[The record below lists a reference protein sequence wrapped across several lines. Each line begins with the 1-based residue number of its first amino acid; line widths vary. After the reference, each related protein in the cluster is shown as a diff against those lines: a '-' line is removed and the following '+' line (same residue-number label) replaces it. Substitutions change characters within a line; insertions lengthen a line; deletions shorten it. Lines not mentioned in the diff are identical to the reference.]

1 MILCDALNG
10 GGECFCVLCFRSL
23 SYFCW
28 VWLFVAFLWVN
39 LFSLRELMLIMKYNG
54 WSGNWIFFRYN
65 GAWALICFM
74 LIVMNDAFMSY
85 THPLVVQRV
94 YVSTPTVH
102 SAAIIMP
109 LLQHTAWIYV
119 FFWKSQMN
127 MSSYFNTNL
136 LIYRWR
142 CVFHPKILH
151 SVAIFS
157 YSSSKSVFL
166 ANLSFHPFSW
176 IFSVH
181 HLDAKYRSNIEVEG
195 SLKDVRGG

>member
-1 MILCDALNG
+1 MILCDALNS

-39 LFSLRELMLIMKYNG
+39 LFSLRELVLIMKYHG

-94 YVSTPTVH
+94 YVRTPIVH
-102 SAAIIMP
+102 SAAIVMP

-119 FFWKSQMN
+119 FFFLEVPNEYEFVLQYKLAHLSLTMCF
-127 MSSYFNTNL
+127 SSENITLGCYF
-136 LIYRWR
+136 
-142 CVFHPKILH
+142 F
-151 SVAIFS
+151 IF
-157 YSSSKSVFL
+157 
-166 ANLSFHPFSW
+166 
-176 IFSVH
+176 
-181 HLDAKYRSNIEVEG
+181 
-195 SLKDVRGG
+195 LK

>member
-39 LFSLRELMLIMKYNG
+39 LFSLRELVLIMKYHG

-94 YVSTPTVH
+94 YVRTPIVH
-102 SAAIIMP
+102 SAAIVMP

-119 FFWKSQMN
+119 FFFGSPKWIWVRTSILTCPFIVDDVFFIRKYYTRLLFFHIPQVSQ
-127 MSSYFNTNL
+127 FFW
-136 LIYRWR
+136 LIFLFIH
-142 CVFHPKILH
+142 FHGFFRFTIWML
-151 SVAIFS
+151 
-157 YSSSKSVFL
+157 
-166 ANLSFHPFSW
+166 
-176 IFSVH
+176 
-181 HLDAKYRSNIEVEG
+181 NIEVI
-195 SLKDVRGG
+195 LR